1 MALETIL
8 DDVLDA
14 GSKVRIVRLFVV
26 RTDDFIAS
34 GREIARLTA
43 LSPPAAHAAL
53 RSLLDA
59 RVLGRE
65 IVGRQHLYRLNS
77 RARLVRDLLRPLF
90 VSEAALGEGVGAF
103 LEKQLAGAGLRG
115 SVVSAIL
122 YGSLAAGRTR
132 ESSDCDVAIVARD
145 ARAKARLEKAFPET
159 IAAEFFGEFGFHVDP
174 YVKTAAEFRRKL
186 RRNEPPVATLMKGYR
201 MLFGKDPV
209 ELLGGPR

>member
-8 DDVLDA
+8 DDILDSR
-14 GSKVRIVRLFVV
+14 SKARVVRLFAL
-26 RTDDFIAS
+26 RTDDFLAS

-90 VSEAALGEGVGAF
+90 ARESALREDVGAF
-103 LEKQLAGAGLRG
+103 LEKKISGSGLRG
-115 SVVSAIL
+115 LVVSAIL
-122 YGSLAAGRTR
+122 YGSLAVGRAG

-145 ARAKARLEKAFPET
+145 ARAKARLEKAFLET
-159 IAAEFFGEFGFHVDP
+159 ISAEFFGEFGFHVDP

-186 RRNEPPVATLMKGYR
+186 RRNEPPLTTLMKSYR

-209 ELLGGPR
+209 EILGGAP